1 MFEIKRVYEEPAKR
15 DGTRVLIDRLWP
27 RGLKKE
33 DAAVDYWMK
42 EIAPSDTLRKWF
54 GHKEERWQEFKSR
67 YLKRL
72 DHQTSLNGLLSYCRP
87 LYFAGWKAGFSPSYR
102 CRVYTRKRRRQRRN
116 FPTVILQLWF
126 WDPEVLADFIN
137 EEIINLFMPGYR

>member
-67 YLKRL
+67 YLKELKEKNEFLQQLIDLGKNKKVTLLYAAKDEERNNAHVLL
-72 DHQTSLNGLLSYCRP
+72 DILN
-87 LYFAGWKAGFSPSYR
+87 K
-102 CRVYTRKRRRQRRN
+102 
-116 FPTVILQLWF
+116 
-126 WDPEVLADFIN
+126 E
-137 EEIINLFMPGYR
+137 

>member
-1 MFEIKRVYEEPAKR
+1 MFETKRVYEKPAKN

-54 GHKEERWQEFKSR
+54 AHKEERWQEFKSR
-67 YLKRL
+67 YMKELKEK
-72 DHQTSLNGLLSYCRP
+72 NELLQQLIDLGKNKKVTL
-87 LYFAGWKAGFSPSYR
+87 LYAAK
-102 CRVYTRKRRRQRRN
+102 
-116 FPTVILQLWF
+116 
-126 WDPEVLADFIN
+126 N
-137 EEIINLFMPGYR
+137 EEMNNAQVLLDVLKKV